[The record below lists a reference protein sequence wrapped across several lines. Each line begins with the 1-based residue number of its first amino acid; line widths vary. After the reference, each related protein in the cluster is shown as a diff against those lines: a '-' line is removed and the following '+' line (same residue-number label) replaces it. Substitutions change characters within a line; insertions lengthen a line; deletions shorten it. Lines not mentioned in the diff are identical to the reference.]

1 MCAVATVEKSANVLI
16 GDTDKEH
23 QGMIIMLLLF
33 QLVIY
38 QIGGL
43 TPGPIYMCVL
53 IFLCFVLTRS
63 QGLDPYCWGNGSIVA
78 VHGVGTVNLK
88 FASANTV
95 RPRNIQHAP
104 PINKNLVSGS
114 ILCANGFKL
123 VFI

>member
-1 MCAVATVEKSANVLI
+1 M
-16 GDTDKEH
+16 
-23 QGMIIMLLLF
+23 
-33 QLVIY
+33 VIY
-38 QIGGL
+38 YLHFFQFVIHLIGGL
-43 TPGPIYMCVL
+43 ILVLIFMCVL

-104 PINKNLVSGS
+104 PINKNLDSGS
-114 ILCANGFKL
+114 ILCANGFNL